1 MECKRTFISNR
12 IRVSHRDTKNTKY
25 ITPCTSLLCGIL
37 VFFVSMMAS
46 CKQKSGLPYYNRADF
61 TPAWSENN
69 NLSHHIPQFSFIDQ
83 NNTIVTDKTFDNKI
97 YIANFFFTSCG
108 SICPRMM
115 ENLLKV
121 QKAFPNND
129 HIGFISHTVT
139 PWIDSVARLKKYAQ
153 RFGLD
158 NRWHLVTGDKAAI
171 YTLARQ
177 SYFAE
182 EETGFTKDST
192 EFLHT
197 EHILLI
203 DAGKHIRGVYNGTL
217 ALETD
222 RLIADIHQLL
232 KEENF

>member
-1 MECKRTFISNR
+1 MVCKRYS
-12 IRVSHRDTKNTKY
+12 
-25 ITPCTSLLCGIL
+25 IL
-37 VFFVSMMAS
+37 FSAAVILAAA
-46 CKQKSGLPYYNRADF
+46 CKQQSSLPYYNTADF
-61 TPAWSENN
+61 TPAWSDNN
-69 NLSHHIPQFSFIDQ
+69 NSSHSIPAFSFTDQ
-83 NNTIVTDKTFDNKI
+83 NNAVVSEKTFTDKI

-115 ENLLKV
+115 QNLLKV
-121 QKAFPNND
+121 QKAFPADNR
-129 HIGFISHTVT
+129 IGFISHTVT
-139 PWIDSVARLKKYAQ
+139 PWIDNVARLNKYAQ

-182 EETGFTKDST
+182 EEPGYTKDST

-203 DAGKHIRGVYNGTL
+203 DEHKHIRGVYNGTL
-217 ALETD
+217 ELEID
-222 RLIADIHQLL
+222 RMIDDIKQLL
-232 KEENF
+232 KEENYN